1 MYVYKIENIQNGKV
15 YIGQSIRPIYKRFQR
30 HINDALNNILDTHFA
45 RAIRKYG
52 KESFTISL
60 IEECKTQE
68 ELNIREQYWIRY
80 YNATVDGYNETDATS
95 KCGGNTYQS
104 KSDEELKNISKKI
117 RESKIGRKNPNSKS
131 VKVYN
136 ILTNEEIFFDTVL
149 DCQIFFNEATHRF
162 VTTRVLG
169 QTKSLYKKEWK
180 IAYSNEEY
188 REFTVGI
195 HRSKNQQN
203 YLI

>member
-1 MYVYKIENIQNGKV
+1 MYIYKIENLQNGKV
-15 YIGQSIRPIYKRFQR
+15 YIGQSIRPIHKRFQR

-52 KESFTISL
+52 KESFAISL

-68 ELNIREQYWIRY
+68 ELNIREQYWIRH

-117 RESKIGRKNPNSKS
+117 RESKIGKKNPNSKS

-162 VTTRVLG
+162 ITTRVLG